1 MHLHINVKN
10 IYKFDYLWPDLDFA
24 VYLWKWHAV
33 EQTLPL
39 KFIPI
44 CKKMPTKHTKVV
56 ITWLI
61 WLDYVFND
69 YFELFFALVMTLTR
83 V

>member
-39 KFIPI
+39 KFIYV
-44 CKKMPTKHTKVV
+44 KNAHKTYKGSYNMTYM
-56 ITWLI
+56 TWLCFQ
-61 WLDYVFND
+61 WLFWT
-69 YFELFFALVMTLTR
+69 FFALVMTLTR